1 MQNELVYEIAGEF
14 CETLCRLLS
23 EHPPQSSDPVSAL
36 RKLSPDW
43 HLQLPLVLPEANA
56 AEIVRRLLSQSSEI
70 RSASSLQVE
79 RIWSMLMTVG
89 IVMPGSDS
97 RPQCVQNS

>member
-1 MQNELVYEIAGEF
+1 ELGDTIPVTMQNELVYEIAGEF

-43 HLQLPLVLPEANA
+43 HLQLPLVHPCLFF
-56 AEIVRRLLSQSSEI
+56 LSVVFVVFLFVDFGGRCI
-70 RSASSLQVE
+70 FILK
-79 RIWSMLMTVG
+79 
-89 IVMPGSDS
+89 
-97 RPQCVQNS
+97 